1 MSTFTDFA
9 RGAQVQLANNALKKV
24 SGNLP
29 GMLGLSGGKT
39 SRSLQASLTNVSSR
53 HKVDAL
59 QFPLDVISDTGLGNH
74 GHYIMFYINAQEDA
88 ELTSEKI
95 DQNAKGSVADD
106 PSQKYSQPKYI
117 KQWEEVSQ
125 SYQERLATDK
135 DRAEQ
140 FNEFERVTTN
150 LDAVS
155 YTHLTLPTT
164 PYV

>member
-1 MSTFTDFA
+1 MSVFQDFG
-9 RGAQVQLANNALKKV
+9 RGVLTQVVTGGLRKV

-106 PSQKYSQPKYI
+106 PTQQYDVPKFLRKYDEVRNKIVEVENTGGRENQVDKYGGKSSLI
-117 KQWEEVSQ
+117 PN
-125 SYQERLATDK
+125 LA
-135 DRAEQ
+135 A
-140 FNEFERVTTN
+140 
-150 LDAVS
+150 
-155 YTHLTLPTT
+155 
-164 PYV
+164 

>member
-95 DQNAKGSVADD
+95 DQNARGSIADD
-106 PSQKYSQPKYI
+106 PSQKYNRP
-117 KQWEEVSQ
+117 
-125 SYQERLATDK
+125 L
-135 DRAEQ
+135 
-140 FNEFERVTTN
+140 
-150 LDAVS
+150 
-155 YTHLTLPTT
+155 
-164 PYV
+164 